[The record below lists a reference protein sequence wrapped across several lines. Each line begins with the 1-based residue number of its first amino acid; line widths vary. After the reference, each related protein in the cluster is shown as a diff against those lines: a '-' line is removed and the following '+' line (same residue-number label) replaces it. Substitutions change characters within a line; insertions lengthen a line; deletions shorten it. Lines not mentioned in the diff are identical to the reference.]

1 MSSPR
6 VLAAIVVAFATAG
19 AGCSSK
25 SSSAPAQAAGSSDP
39 GGSARAVAPVT
50 KPVRPGSGGALV
62 SGQSESSE
70 PTDHADIRERMRAFD
85 TDGDGK
91 LNEDERA
98 KMLAARAGAM
108 LARIDSN
115 GDGVLSKAEVDA
127 SPAAQRL
134 GDFAAA
140 DTDHNGTLSAEEFGT
155 AVVAAMKKA
164 GGFRAWRGTRGD
176 GTVPT
181 PSPDDGG
188 E

>member
-6 VLAAIVVAFATAG
+6 LFAAIVIALAAG

-25 SSSAPAQAAGSSDP
+25 SSSAPAQAAGSDSNN
-39 GGSARAVAPVT
+39 GSGRTVAPVQ
-50 KPVRPGSGGALV
+50 KPVRPGSGGGLV
-62 SGQSESSE
+62 SGQSSSE

-91 LNEDERA
+91 LSEDERA
-98 KMLAARAGAM
+98 KMLSARAGAM

-140 DTDHNGTLSAEEFGT
+140 DTDHNGTLSVDEFGT